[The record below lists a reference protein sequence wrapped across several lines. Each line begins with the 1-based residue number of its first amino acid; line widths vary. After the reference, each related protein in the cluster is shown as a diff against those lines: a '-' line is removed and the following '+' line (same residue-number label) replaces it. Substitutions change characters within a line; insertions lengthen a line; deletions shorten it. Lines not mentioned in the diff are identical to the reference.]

1 MVLLQKILGVIQL
14 SDAKLIDIF
23 VQNYDKLSITAIMIL
38 KDKDAAWDVM
48 QSVAVVLLKKEY
60 SIEEIQKPMAYLAT
74 CVRRATLNYLRD
86 ESRSYSTDPTLLES
100 INHDM
105 DSYKAI
111 DYLEWTDSL
120 NSYLENYSSELKDAF
135 IRHYVDGYPLA
146 QIAGELGM
154 TPNALSQQFKRM
166 RNHIKAQSP
175 SLLALLLTLS
185 MF

>member
-1 MVLLQKILGVIQL
+1 M
-14 SDAKLIDIF
+14 SDTKLIDIF
-23 VQNYDKLSITAIMIL
+23 VQDYDKLSITAIMIL
-38 KDKDAAWDVM
+38 KDKDTAWDVM
-48 QSVAVVLLKKEY
+48 QNVAVVLLKKEN
-60 SIEEIQKPMAYLAT
+60 SIEEIRKPMAYLAT

-86 ESRSYSTDPTLLES
+86 ESRSYSTDHTLLES

-111 DYLEWTDSL
+111 DYLEWADSL

-146 QIAGELGM
+146 QIAGELGIR
-154 TPNALSQQFKRM
+154 PNALSQQFKRM